1 MLFPWAVLHLLPNF
15 LLALSTVRP
24 AQPVRFSGRTRSH
37 GSERSWR
44 IAVNPH
50 FQVTYFGSVVNH
62 IVARNA
68 RYLIRSERTH
78 NRGVSRIFVKA
89 AHARMAVQTL
99 QVAVE
104 PSRWIVFGGVLT
116 YSI

>member
-1 MLFPWAVLHLLPNF
+1 MLLPEAALRLLPNC
-15 LLALSTVRP
+15 LLRSHR
-24 AQPVRFSGRTRSH
+24 SGRRSRSRC
-37 GSERSWR
+37 GWRSRGYDRSWR

-62 IVARNA
+62 IVARNT
-68 RYLIRSERTH
+68 RYLIRLERTH

-99 QVAVE
+99 QVAVCAVQMD
-104 PSRWIVFGGVLT
+104 RL
-116 YSI
+116 